1 MNFYLVKFSTNF
13 CGADR
18 DCLTKSKLSADE
30 LQSELEYEW
39 VNDARCA
46 YFDDETDE
54 EIGAY
59 VIVEQLTEE
68 EYINFRDNE
77 DYEEDLFLGGCE
89 NV

>member
-1 MNFYLVKFSTNF
+1 MNFYLVKFRTDF
-13 CGADR
+13 CGVDR

-30 LQSELEYEW
+30 LQAELEYEW
-39 VNDARCA
+39 INDARCS

-59 VIVEQLTEE
+59 VMIEQLTEE
-68 EYINFRDNE
+68 EYVNLRDDE
-77 DYEEDLFLGGCE
+77 DYEEDLYLGGCE